1 MKRYIIFLFILL
13 PLISFSQIT
22 GDYRTAQSGNWS
34 DAATWQVFDGTN
46 WVAATQP
53 PDQNANTTTIQA
65 NHTVNIDANAQCNNL
80 IVDANGSLQTAS
92 GVTATLTVY
101 GNFTNN
107 GNVDF
112 YTSSSENV
120 LLVFAGTTN
129 ASFTT
134 GSANTDIYQITVDK
148 AYINDTVVLSA
159 DNNFLI
165 QGQNSNAPGY
175 LNLNRGTFKIS
186 GTVSLSAYIFASSTT
201 SITINDDERLWL
213 DNPNF
218 TVRPLSGS
226 LTVYG
231 ELRVSQG
238 TFNVTNTQNRRLI
251 IENHGTYRQD
261 GGIVNIEG
269 AFYAGPNDT
278 VNVIITGG
286 ILNVA
291 LSQPTTSYYYCF
303 RIGNAAS
310 QFTMSGGTIN
320 LVNTNSAGIEY
331 HVASATQNTNITGGT
346 LNIGTDATAADF
358 EFEISGQMPNLVV
371 DNTNNVKTAHI
382 EDITYVHGNAILNG
396 NLEFNDISTDLYV
409 YGDLIINTG
418 AYFSVYPTPG
428 GLREDN
434 LHIFGSIIADGDFD
448 GFVDNAG
455 NIARMHLYF
464 EGTSSATVSGAGNV
478 FEVYTIT
485 MNKTGGMS
493 PIVEILRNVDLIPA
507 VASSTYDHLI
517 INGGTLKIS
526 ADCQW
531 TAYSGEATVCTQSG
545 RLWLNSPNAL
555 IQGLFDAP
563 GPLTV
568 NGEIVIDNG
577 TLHSYGDVII
587 ETTCTDSSRI
597 NNGSLIVGRILDLE
611 KHFIINGGNVS
622 VDSSLY
628 VDGNNLN
635 EDGKLTVNSGILT
648 VGNGDD
654 HLRVFGDV
662 NGTDGFGGDI
672 VIHGGQ
678 INLFGHLTVDNGSAQ
693 EQCTFTM
700 DGGVLRIDPQ
710 ATRNFVNNDLV
721 IINTNAIVNFT
732 GGTIIFV
739 DPVAQKDEVGDEEL
753 DINGDGT
760 KKNFAGST
768 IRFGDGTSDAAGSSA
783 YPGFR
788 INVSA
793 GIRLGNLIFDNPS
806 TSTYRA
812 GFLRSDIICDT
823 LIITQASDTLLING
837 NTLTVTGDFTNNGLV
852 DGTASGSHLVFNGS
866 VKQTFSGTGIVKD
879 NLQELTFNNSSA
891 DGVFLQSDLG
901 AVKVNLTNGKVHT
914 AASPNGLLTVY
925 GTATTDLTVSSGQ
938 VISYLR
944 RAVPSSASGDNYVF
958 PVASATALRQ
968 LEFMDLTTGGTGSGF
983 ITVMVSE
990 PQNPAVNGTAG
1001 NGLAS
1006 PLNAKDIY
1014 WKMSFDLGNVT
1025 ISSSPTLPKVRL
1037 TYDVSSETAPFC
1049 IAQSNNDINGTY
1061 NSIGRIISS
1070 GTIKS
1075 ETFDLTSN
1083 GGLVPTGDAYLLIA
1097 QVEPIQGTLTVGQS
1111 GDVLNLTEIA
1121 DTLRKNFI
1129 KGQVVFELLSDYDAS
1144 TETVPVVFDVI
1155 QKVNPTDAVLI
1166 RPQAGVS
1173 ATQTVL
1179 SGSDSAI
1186 IYFKGVNSIR
1196 FDGRP
1201 GGSGASDWLIA
1212 NNNLPAGWVFEFTDG
1227 ARYDTLSYLTIKSD
1241 VQNTARGV
1249 IHFSGTSKTQGNTHN
1264 VVMNCDITGNSTTP
1278 IIGITSVGDVNYHN
1292 DSNEIVNNNI
1302 YDFFSATENPYGVYL
1317 ASNSNAWIIKGN
1329 RFYQTASRSFSQEQ
1343 YYVPIQID
1351 CGVGHLIDG
1360 NIIGYADNSGNGKTT
1375 ISGFTSHFVGI
1386 WLDPDNG
1393 AQTQV
1398 INNHIDGIDFSSSY
1412 AATSGPGVFTGI
1424 YVPAGNSA
1432 DIQIGTQTQGNVIG
1446 STSVTDQIIISS
1458 ENGSASY
1465 GIKYD
1470 GNRDIQIL
1478 GNTIAG
1484 IRVKGLA
1491 ADDDIRFYGIYN
1503 DTRALTI
1510 RYNSIGASG
1519 VVNSIQLGE
1528 NGITT
1533 GATYFWGIYNNPDLP
1548 VNISDNTICNVSG
1561 YGTAARG
1568 YFTGVYFASGGGVVN
1583 NNKIFNL
1590 KTLSQWSGTVGTPTI
1605 CGIRKNSSTQLVVSN
1620 NEIFSLGSDY
1630 NANVIVRIAGIS
1642 IGSSNVLADT
1652 ISANFIHNLY
1662 NNPANNEAIIYGIV
1676 PYAGNIFLYNNMIA
1690 LGYMPDGTDIST
1702 PTQMTAIYD
1711 LTPDLGYYYN
1721 NSVFIGGQN
1730 VADGSWHHTF
1740 CYYKEGTNYSTIKN
1754 NLFINKRSNLNTTSS
1769 SNHFSVSYSN
1779 DEVVLSDYNIYFVNG
1794 TGGVLFFV
1802 DGQSFTTLRS
1812 LRAYGNHDFHSGV
1825 GDPQFA
1831 NPAGDAANC
1840 DLHISSTANTPVEGT
1855 GLTIAGITT
1864 DFDGQTRSS
1873 LTPADI
1879 GADAGNFNFNAS
1891 VDIFT
1896 PNFDYTPIEPQI
1908 CGTNSV
1914 TIDVTITDQ
1923 GTGVP
1928 ASGANV
1934 PRVYY
1939 RDKSQPWSTASSSA
1953 GTLISGDGN
1962 NGVWRFT
1969 LSGLINGVFYEY
1981 YFVAQDQAS
1990 SPNLWYSKF
1999 DEASPVHS
2007 DVNTPITYPDN
2018 NVPIDLFTV
2027 CVYTASQY
2035 YIGNSTDCPSCDFDN
2050 LTGYDQLFY
2059 NLNSMIIDKDV
2070 TCYIAAN
2077 TDEPA
2082 TYGLRDF
2089 KYENGVHRIIIKPV
2103 DTTTVEKV
2111 ISVQSTVNKP
2121 LIRFDGADSITIDG
2135 QLNNDGNR
2143 WIVFKHYNDDQ
2154 PVLQFVNDASY
2165 DTVRYCQIRG
2175 SGKLDPR
2182 GIVFFDTTNVVNGNG
2197 NDHIVITHNFITNQ
2211 GQPPLNAIYSYG
2223 SDTKTNS
2230 DNEIS
2235 YNIIGNFKMNGINI
2249 TPNGNGNNWIID
2261 HNIIYNSYVG
2271 DSLQSIIRVEAGENH
2286 SITYNLLGG
2295 SNEKAGGNP
2304 TENNGNREDFYAIY
2318 LDVGTGQATTVQ
2330 ADTIRNVYM
2339 SYNGGW
2345 RYTYGIYVKNGL
2357 VNITGNVID
2366 SIATNRDEQL
2376 YGVYYQGVSTGS
2388 ISNNRIARLIHNG
2401 SSDIVGMYL
2410 LPSDITSSITV
2421 SNNTFTGLKHNNT
2434 TSTAADMRIID
2445 VAAGNANIFSNTF
2458 GGTNASDKIDFYGKG
2473 NFYGIYVHS
2482 DDFANNIVLN
2492 TFNNIQTFNASIV
2505 RIVYLGNT
2513 VDNTS
2518 FNLANNSFDNLSLWA
2533 SSEAEI
2539 IYLTDG
2545 GSVIASNTFGN
2556 TGQITFTGNSPAYA
2570 IYATPS
2576 FENYSVV
2583 SNIFSNLD
2591 AATDLTVIYADADN
2605 GRTVSVANNIIRNIN
2620 SSNDLNFKG
2629 IQLYTS
2635 SSGQIN
2641 ASGNQLYNIT
2651 LSGAN
2656 SSFTGIEL
2664 LDGNITLG
2672 GATSNEIGLATNN
2685 ISVAGPTAIG
2695 ILVNNASGNAQITG
2709 NKIGYIDQTSTA
2721 ALAYIAGI
2729 ATQNAGMQTVKG
2741 NTIQNLTTTSQKT
2754 DISDGILAIQ
2764 GILLQGTG
2772 TQTIDSNY
2780 IYSLSANSSAA
2791 INLAGITENAQ
2802 TPVIT
2807 RNRIYALTNSSSGGT
2822 VSGVVLN
2829 KLSSGYV
2836 ANNMISLGADDAT
2849 EYSGIWIPQNNTAVK
2864 KIYFNSVYIGG
2875 NATGGN
2881 SYAFLRGN
2889 NSTPLYLR
2897 NNIFDNERSGS
2908 GKHYAIANLNTADWD
2923 STYIFATNYY
2933 SANTST
2939 VGLWGTT
2946 DCDFATWTAY
2956 TKENAYYK
2964 RTFFLQPNFVN
2975 PAVADLHLNDYTNA
2989 CVWNSVGEAVA
3000 DVSTDYD
3007 GDTRSANPDIGA
3019 DEFSPTGRSGD
3030 YVWRGWASASWDDPN
3045 NWQCQAVPPDN
3056 TVTENIIVPKADNQP
3071 VIDRG
3076 DPANP
3081 VVINALTI
3089 LADAS
3094 MTINPSSALTLKGAL
3109 ILDGQ
3114 LILETPLNDS
3124 MPTATLIDNGTIT
3137 GTGKLIAKR
3146 FINAKQWHEV
3156 SAPVISSDATSA
3168 VFTRTNP
3175 SGNFNPNFY
3184 YYDETVDLDGNPAT
3198 EPAGVFDS
3206 QYLTKGWKY
3215 AHNGAFGADVN
3226 LQENQGY
3233 LFWTDANQIIT
3244 FQGKPATGNYDV
3256 SNLSYTQNDPDDDG
3270 DAVPDLYDGWH
3281 LLGNPYPSYIDW
3293 DLIRDNQISG
3303 VDDGIYIW
3311 DDGQYAGY
3319 KNGVSVMSGNLS
3331 NLIPPMQGFFVHVNN
3346 ATNSIQIRNEH
3357 RTHGS
3362 QKYLKR
3368 KTVITDLIKL
3378 RTSANG
3384 VDDYFAVYFEPDAT
3398 PSYDEKYDLV
3408 RMFTN
3413 RTDVPQ
3419 LYAFTNDGD
3428 PLSLAALPQTD
3439 MNDCVVPL
3447 GLAIGENSAC
3457 EISVDKFTG
3466 LDNIHVYLRDKLL
3479 DSLIDLRAVKSY
3491 KFTAQSGRDDN
3502 RFELIFGQNTPPYAV
3517 KTDTFTVISYIPAEI
3532 DLTKYFRDADALDTL
3547 RLTPEFDYLFADID
3561 NGKLYVYAFAED
3573 TGFYPLDVRATD
3585 RLGKSTSAR
3594 FYIRVLANRPPDLSM
3609 DSKVYYVEAGKEFSV
3624 PVEELFRDPD
3634 PGDKLTVSVNVD
3646 STGWLRFDGKRFYG
3660 KPMDYNKQL
3669 AVVSAVDLA
3678 KNQTVEQIVFV
3689 PFSDD
3694 LLLYPNPADKEFTVI
3709 FRGQQAV
3716 LQIFDLNGRLL
3727 WEKTVA
3733 SGQRISAKFLAAGT
3747 YIVKLKNSNEVK
3759 RLIKK

>member
-13 PLISFSQIT
+13 PLISFSQTT
-22 GDYRTAQSGNWS
+22 GDYRSAQSGDWS
-34 DAATWQVFDGTN
+34 NASTWQVFDGTN

-53 PDQNANTTTIQA
+53 PDRNANTTTIRA
-65 NHTVNIDANAQCNNL
+65 NHTVNIDADAECNNL
-80 IVDANGSLQTAS
+80 IVDANGRLQTAS

-120 LLVFAGTTN
+120 QLVFAGTSN
-129 ASFTT
+129 ASFIT

-148 AYINDTVVLSA
+148 ADINDTVVLSA

-165 QGQNSNAPGY
+165 QGQNSNAPGF

-186 GTVSLSAYIFASSTT
+186 GNVSLSAYIFASSTT
-201 SITINDDERLWL
+201 SVTIHDDERLWL

-218 TVRPLSGS
+218 TVRPLSGN

-251 IENHGTYRQD
+251 IDNHGSYRQD
-261 GGIVNIEG
+261 GGTVNIEG
-269 AFYAGPNDT
+269 AFWSGSQDT
-278 VNVIITGG
+278 VNVTITGG
-286 ILNVA
+286 VLNVA
-291 LSQPTTSYYYCF
+291 LSQPTTSWYYCF

-320 LVNTNSAGIEY
+320 IVNTNANGIEY
-331 HVASATQNTNITGGT
+331 HVASAAENTNITGGT
-346 LNIGTDATAADF
+346 LNIGTDATAGDF
-358 EFEISGQMPNLVV
+358 DFEISGQMPNLVV
-371 DNTNNVKTAHI
+371 DNTNNIKTAHI
-382 EDITYVHGNAILNG
+382 RGATYVHGNITLNG
-396 NLEFNDISTDLYV
+396 NLEFNDLNTHLYV
-409 YGDLIINTG
+409 YGNLTINSG
-418 AYFSVYPTPG
+418 AHFSVSSNVSTTRTDYV
-428 GLREDN
+428 
-434 LHIFGSIIADGDFD
+434 HIYGSIVADGDLD
-448 GFVDNAG
+448 GYIDNGG
-455 NIARMHLYF
+455 NVARMYLYF
-464 EGTSSATVSGAGNV
+464 EGNSDATVSGSGNT
-478 FEVYTIT
+478 FEVYLISVR
-485 MNKTGGMS
+485 KTGGMS
-493 PIVEILRNVDLIPA
+493 PTVEILRNVDLVPA
-507 VASSTYDHLI
+507 IASSGTDHLSI
-517 INGGTLKIS
+517 IGGTLKIS

-531 TAYSGEATVCTQSG
+531 TAYSGGVTVCSDTG
-545 RLWLNSPNAL
+545 RLWLNSSNA
-555 IQGLFDAP
+555 IVQGVSGAS
-563 GPLTV
+563 GTNTV
-568 NGEIVIDNG
+568 NGELIIDAGTFHAVG
-577 TLHSYGDVII
+577 TLL
-587 ETTCTDSSRI
+587 I
-597 NNGSLIVGRILDLE
+597 NELATQNSM
-611 KHFIINGGNVS
+611 INGGALIVDNNLQMQQRFTINGGSVS
-622 VDSSLY
+622 VASNCY
-628 VDGNNLN
+628 VDGNNAGEKGDLI
-635 EDGKLTVNSGILT
+635 VNSGTLNI
-648 VGNGDD
+648 GDGDD
-654 HLRVFGDV
+654 ILRVMGDN
-662 NGTDGFGGDI
+662 NGTDGFGGKLT
-672 VIHGGQ
+672 IHGGQ
-678 INLFGHLTVDNGSAQ
+678 VNLYGHFRVDNGSAQ
-693 EQCTFTM
+693 EQCYFTM
-700 DGGVLRIDPQ
+700 DGGTFRIDPQ
-710 ATRNFVNNDLV
+710 ATNNYVNGDV
-721 IINTNAIVNFT
+721 VYFYTNAIVNFT
-732 GGTIIFV
+732 GGTMIIV
-739 DPVAQKDEVGDEEL
+739 DPQAQKDGGGDDEL
-753 DINGDGT
+753 DIRGDGT
-760 KKNFAGST
+760 KKNFEGST
-768 IRFGDGTSDAAGSSA
+768 IRFGDGSSDAAGSPD

-788 INVSA
+788 INTNS
-793 GIRLGNLIFDNPS
+793 GIRLGNLVFDNPS
-806 TSTYRA
+806 TSKYRS
-812 GFLRSDIICDT
+812 GFLRSNIACDT
-823 LIITQASDTLLING
+823 LIITQSSDTLLING
-837 NTLTVTGDFTNNGLV
+837 RTLSVAGDFTNNGLV
-852 DGTASGSHLVFNGS
+852 DGTASGSHLIFNGS
-866 VKQTFSGTGIVKD
+866 VKQTFSGSGTVKD
-879 NLQELTFNNSSA
+879 NLQELTFDNSSA
-891 DGVFLQSDLG
+891 DGVFLQADLG

-914 AASPNGLLTVY
+914 AASPDGLLTVY

-958 PVASATALRQ
+958 PVASATDLRQ

-1025 ISSSPTLPKVRL
+1025 ISSSPVPPKVRL
-1037 TYDVSSETAPFC
+1037 TYDVRSETAPFC

-1061 NSIGRIISS
+1061 NSIGRIIGS

-1083 GGLVPTGDAYLLIA
+1083 GGLVPSGDAYLLIA
-1097 QVEPIQGTLTVGQS
+1097 QIEPIQGTLTVGQS
-1111 GDVLNLTEIA
+1111 GDVLNLTQIA

-1173 ATQTVL
+1173 GTQTVL

-1186 IYFKGVNSIR
+1186 IYFKGVSSIR

-1201 GGSGASDWLIA
+1201 GSSGASDWLIA
-1212 NNNLPAGWVFEFTDG
+1212 NNNSTPGWVFEFTDG
-1227 ARYDTLSYLTIKSD
+1227 AKYDTLSYLTIKSD

-1249 IHFSGTSKTQGNTHN
+1249 IHFSGTTKMQGNSHN
-1264 VVMNCDITGNSTTP
+1264 VVMNCDITGNSSTP
-1278 IIGITSVGDVNYHN
+1278 IIGISSEGDATYPN

-1317 ASNSNAWIIKGN
+1317 ASNSNAWTIKGN
-1329 RFYQTASRSFSQEQ
+1329 RFYQTVSRSFSEEQ
-1343 YYVPIQID
+1343 YYVPIRID

-1360 NIIGYADNSGNGKTT
+1360 NIIGYADNTGGGKTT
-1375 ISGFTSHFVGI
+1375 ISGSTSHFIGI

-1412 AATSGPGVFTGI
+1412 NAISGPGVFTGI
-1424 YVPAGNSA
+1424 YVPGGNSA
-1432 DIQIGTQTQGNVIG
+1432 DIQIGSQTQGNVIG
-1446 STSVTDQIIISS
+1446 STSATDQIIISS

-1465 GIKYD
+1465 GIKYS

-1503 DTRALTI
+1503 YSRALTI

-1519 VVNSIQLGE
+1519 VDNSIQLGE
-1528 NGITT
+1528 SGNTT
-1533 GATYFWGIYNNPDLP
+1533 GGTYFRGIFNNPNQT
-1548 VNISDNTICNVSG
+1548 VNISDNTICNVTG
-1561 YGTAARG
+1561 YGTATHG
-1568 YFTGVYFASGGGVVN
+1568 YFTGIYFAAGGGVVN

-1590 KTLSQWSGTVGTPTI
+1590 KTLSRWSGSVGTPTV
-1605 CGIRKNSSTQLVVSN
+1605 CGIRKNSPARLVVSN
-1620 NEIFSLGSDY
+1620 NEIYSLGDDY
-1630 NANVIVRIAGIS
+1630 NADRTVRIAGIS
-1642 IGSSNVLADT
+1642 LGTSDAITDT
-1652 ISANFIHNLY
+1652 IKGNFIHNLY
-1662 NNPANNEAIIYGIV
+1662 NNPQNKEAIIYGIV
-1676 PYAGNIFLYNNMIA
+1676 PYAGNIFLYNNMID
-1690 LGYMPDGTDIST
+1690 LGYMPDGTDITT
-1702 PTQMTAIYD
+1702 PTQIIAIYD
-1711 LTPDLGYYYN
+1711 LTSDLAYYYN

-1730 VADGSWHHTF
+1730 VADGNWHHTF
-1740 CYYKEGTNYSTIKN
+1740 CYYKEGTNYSTVKN
-1754 NLFINKRSNLNTTSS
+1754 NLFINKRSNQNSSSS
-1769 SNHFSVSYSN
+1769 SNHFAVDYSD
-1779 DEVVLSDYNIYFVNG
+1779 DEVVRSDYNIYFASG

-1802 DGQSFTTLRS
+1802 DGQSFATLRA

-1831 NPAGDAANC
+1831 NPTGDAANC
-1840 DLHISSTANTPVEGT
+1840 DLHISSSANTPVEGT
-1855 GLTIAGITT
+1855 GLAIAGITT
-1864 DFDGQTRSS
+1864 DFDGQARNS

-1896 PNFDYTPIEPQI
+1896 PNFDYTPIEPQK

-1928 ASGANV
+1928 TSGSYV

-1939 RDKSQPWSTASSSA
+1939 RDKSQDWSTASSSA
-1953 GTLISGDGN
+1953 GTLVSGDGN

-1969 LSGLINGVFYEY
+1969 LSGLSDGVFYEY

-1990 SPNLWYSKF
+1990 SSNLWYSKF

-2007 DVNTPITYPDN
+2007 DVNTPTTYPDN

-2027 CVYTASQY
+2027 CVYPASQY
-2035 YIGNSTDCPSCDFDN
+2035 YVGNSTDCPSCDFDN

-2082 TYGLRDF
+2082 TYGVQDF
-2089 KYENGVHRIIIKPV
+2089 RYENGVHRIIIKPV
-2103 DTTTVEKV
+2103 DTTTVEKI
-2111 ISVQSTVNKP
+2111 ISVQSSVNKA
-2121 LIRFDGADSITIDG
+2121 LIRFNGGDSITIDG
-2135 QLNNDGNR
+2135 QLNNDGKR

-2165 DTVRYCQIRG
+2165 DTVRYCQLRG

-2182 GIVFFDTTNVVNGNG
+2182 GIVFFDTTNVDNGNG

-2223 SDTKTNS
+2223 SDNRTNS

-2286 SITYNLLGG
+2286 SITNNLLGG
-2295 SNEKAGGNP
+2295 SNAKAGGNP

-2330 ADTIRNVYM
+2330 ADTIRNLYM

-2366 SIATNRDEQL
+2366 SIATNRNRQL
-2376 YGVYYQGVSTGS
+2376 YGIYYKGLSNVS
-2388 ISNNRIARLIHNG
+2388 ISNNKLSRLIHNG
-2401 SSDIVGMYL
+2401 ASDIVGMYL
-2410 LPSDITSSITV
+2410 SPSDNSSSITV
-2421 SNNTFTGLKHNNT
+2421 SNNTFAGLKHNNT
-2434 TSTAADMRIID
+2434 TSTTADMRIID

-2458 GGTNASDKIDFYGKG
+2458 GGPNTSDKIDFYGKG

-2482 DDFANNIVLN
+2482 NDFANNIVLN
-2492 TFNNIQTFNASIV
+2492 TFNNIQTYNANRV
-2505 RIVYLGNT
+2505 RMVYLSNT
-2513 VDNTS
+2513 ADNTS

-2545 GSVIASNTFGN
+2545 GAVIASNTFGN
-2556 TGQITFTGNSPAYA
+2556 TGQITFPNNSPAYA
-2570 IYATPS
+2570 VYASPS
-2576 FENYSVV
+2576 YENYSVV

-2605 GRTVSVANNIIRNIN
+2605 NRTVSVANNIIRNIN

-2656 SSFTGIEL
+2656 SSFKGIEL

-2672 GATSNEIGLATNN
+2672 GSSANEVGLSSNN

-2709 NKIGYIDQTSTA
+2709 NKIGYIDQTSTSSS
-2721 ALAYIAGI
+2721 AYIAGI
-2729 ATQNAGMQTVKG
+2729 ATQNAGVQTVKG
-2741 NTIQNLTTTSQKT
+2741 NTIQNLTSTSQKT

-2764 GILLQGTG
+2764 GILLQGSG

-2780 IYSLSANSSAA
+2780 VYNLSANSSSA

-2807 RNRIYALTNSSSGGT
+2807 RNSIYALTNASSGGT
-2822 VSGVVLN
+2822 VSGIVLN

-2836 ANNMISLGADDAT
+2836 ANNMIAIGADDAT
-2849 EYSGIWIPQNNTAVK
+2849 EYSGIWIPQDNSDVK

-2875 NATGGN
+2875 NASGGN

-2889 NSTPLYLR
+2889 NSTPLHLR

-2933 SANTST
+2933 CANTST

-2946 DCDFATWTAY
+2946 DCDFDTWTAY

-2964 RTFFLQPNFVN
+2964 RTFFLQPNFKD
-2975 PAVADLHLNDYTNA
+2975 PSVADLHLNDYSNA

-3000 DVSTDYD
+3000 DVTIDYD
-3007 GDTRSANPDIGA
+3007 GQMRSANPDIGA

-3045 NWQCQAVPPDN
+3045 NWQCQSVPPDN
-3056 TVTENIIVPKADNQP
+3056 TVTESVIVPKADNQP

-3081 VVINALTI
+3081 VIINDLTI
-3089 LADAS
+3089 LSDAS
-3094 MTINPSSALTLKGAL
+3094 MTVNPSSALTLKGAL
-3109 ILDGQ
+3109 TLDGQ

-3137 GTGKLIAKR
+3137 GSGKLVAKR

-3168 VFTRTNP
+3168 VFTRTNA

-3184 YYDETVDLDGNPAT
+3184 YYDETVDLDGNPNT
-3198 EPAGVFDS
+3198 EPAGSFDS

-3215 AHNGAFGADVN
+3215 AHNGASGADVH

-3233 LFWTDANQIIT
+3233 LFWTDGDQVIT

-3293 DLIRDNQISG
+3293 DKIRDDQISG
-3303 VDDGIYIW
+3303 VDDGIYVW

-3319 KNGVSVMSGNLS
+3319 KNGVSVMSGHLS

-3378 RTSANG
+3378 RTTANG
-3384 VDDYFAVYFEPDAT
+3384 VNDYFAVYFEPDAT
-3398 PSYDEKYDLV
+3398 PAYDEKYDLV

-3413 RTDVPQ
+3413 RMDVPQ
-3419 LYAFTNDGD
+3419 LYAFSDNGD
-3428 PLSLAALPQTD
+3428 PLSLSALPQAD
-3439 MNDCVVPL
+3439 MNNSVVPL

-3457 EISVDKFTG
+3457 EISVDKLTG
-3466 LDNIHVYLRDKLL
+3466 LNNIHVYLRDKLL

-3532 DLTKYFRDADALDTL
+3532 DLAKYFRDADALDSL
-3547 RLTPEFDYLFADID
+3547 RLTPEFNYQFADME
-3561 NGKLYVYAFAED
+3561 NGKLLVYAFAED

-3585 RLGKSTSAR
+3585 RLGKSTSTR
-3594 FYIRVLANRPPDLSM
+3594 FYIRVLANRPPELTL
-3609 DSKVYYVEAGKEFSV
+3609 DSKVYYVESGKEFSV

-3634 PGDKLTVSVNVD
+3634 PGDKLTVSVDVD

-3689 PFSDD
+3689 PFSND

-3733 SGQRISAKFLAAGT
+3733 SGQRINAKFLAAGT